1 MELPPLDEYAFRDLS
16 VQLKGLGGT
25 YGLKKNELTRQTIV
39 KPYTFSLLLRFGRT
53 HVPIPFTTIKVNGRP
68 PKSVKEYYI
77 VGFGSY
83 IGGEL
88 KFGNYTYDIWHRP
101 QIIRGAC
108 EHTNVTSGKRM
119 TLTFYS
125 LESTR
130 SLEEYEPVIVDDQ
143 WVIKHHRQFEPP
155 IYLTANKRMKTIK
168 EDEEEDDDIPTD
180 ALVFLRGIIAT
191 RCADPQPLP

>member
-1 MELPPLDEYAFRDLS
+1 MELPQLDDSAFRDLS
-16 VQLKGLGGT
+16 KHLKGVGGT

-39 KPYTFSLLLRFGRT
+39 KPYIFHLLLKFARL

-68 PKSVKEYYI
+68 PKSAKEYYI

-88 KFGNYTYDIWHRP
+88 KFGNNKYDIWHKP
-101 QIIRGAC
+101 QIINGPC
-108 EHTNVTSGKRM
+108 EHTPVISGKRM

-130 SLEEYEPVIVDDQ
+130 SLAEYEPVIVDDE
-143 WVIKHHRQFEPP
+143 WAIKHIRQFEPP
-155 IYLTANKRMKTIK
+155 IYLVANKRMKTIV
-168 EDEEEDDDIPTD
+168 EDDEVDDIPSD
-180 ALVFLRGIIAT
+180 AVEFLRGIIAS
-191 RCADPQPLP
+191 RSAQPQAEG